1 MINAR
6 STRSSSARVVSGALV
21 IAAALCSQS
30 PATAHAQPQKRLTAR
45 LPGASARPVVHL
57 ISWKAGQITCDNGAI
72 FSPDV
77 IPTRIPD
84 ATSNV
89 PEQLPRVI
97 FSFTLGSEGR
107 ALGITASDIAGGR
120 RYGSDLSPALAAARF
135 DHQAGEAACAVTF
148 SQTATPY
155 DEAQLDDLM
164 MQVIHSRRRAVP
176 RDAWQN
182 IVPGDCFANRK
193 RPLEIHT
200 PDYRKLPKRPGANHW
215 VFVSYDIDAEGKPIN
230 LETAGSTGNAAIETA
245 SRRAVAASR
254 WIDEDPRTG
263 CWRYDWTAADVITAP
278 KAPPAWQFGEQPE
291 QCEADD
297 RWSKTPVLNY
307 PKAYQ
312 RRGIEG
318 WAVLRYDVASWG
330 EIGNVETLAAQ
341 PASEFGSYAEGVLTS
356 ARYATIEGG
365 LTGCIETVIFKL
377 PQIGAET
384 DGADQ

>member
-135 DHQAGEAACAVTF
+135 D
-148 SQTATPY
+148 
-155 DEAQLDDLM
+155 
-164 MQVIHSRRRAVP
+164 
-176 RDAWQN
+176 
-182 IVPGDCFANRK
+182 
-193 RPLEIHT
+193 
-200 PDYRKLPKRPGANHW
+200 
-215 VFVSYDIDAEGKPIN
+215 
-230 LETAGSTGNAAIETA
+230 
-245 SRRAVAASR
+245 
-254 WIDEDPRTG
+254 
-263 CWRYDWTAADVITAP
+263 
-278 KAPPAWQFGEQPE
+278 
-291 QCEADD
+291 
-297 RWSKTPVLNY
+297 PVL
-307 PKAYQ
+307 
-312 RRGIEG
+312 
-318 WAVLRYDVASWG
+318 
-330 EIGNVETLAAQ
+330 
-341 PASEFGSYAEGVLTS
+341 
-356 ARYATIEGG
+356 
-365 LTGCIETVIFKL
+365 
-377 PQIGAET
+377 
-384 DGADQ
+384 